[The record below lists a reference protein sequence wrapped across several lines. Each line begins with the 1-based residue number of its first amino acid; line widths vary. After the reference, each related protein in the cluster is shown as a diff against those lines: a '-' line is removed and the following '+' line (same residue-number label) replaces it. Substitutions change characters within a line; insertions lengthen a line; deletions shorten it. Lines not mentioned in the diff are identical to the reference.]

1 MAPRGSD
8 PLMRALLGPGVP
20 ELGCEGCFA
29 QLDLWAELE
38 LARGEGD
45 RFVPGLRA
53 HLEGCPAC
61 AEEAAS
67 LLALLAP
74 ERS

>member
-1 MAPRGSD
+1 MVPRGSD
-8 PLMRALLGPGVP
+8 PLMRALLGPGEP
-20 ELGCEGCFA
+20 ELGCEECFE

-38 LARGEGD
+38 LAGGEAD
-45 RFVPGLRA
+45 RPVPGLRA

-67 LLALLAP
+67 LLALLAQEP
-74 ERS
+74 S